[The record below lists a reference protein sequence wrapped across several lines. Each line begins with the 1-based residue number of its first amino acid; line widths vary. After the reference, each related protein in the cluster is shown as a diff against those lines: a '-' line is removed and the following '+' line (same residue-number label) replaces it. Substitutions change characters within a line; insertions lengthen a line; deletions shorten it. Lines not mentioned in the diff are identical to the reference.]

1 MRVPTRSDGTRS
13 GVNWIRLNV
22 PPTTDAS
29 VLIVRVFASPGTP
42 SSSTWPPVS
51 SATMTRS
58 SIASCPMIT
67 RLISKSALSSASRGS
82 SYTWLSL
89 MRPKLRGRRSP
100 AHNGEATNLSGVRVL
115 VAEDERRVADA
126 VARGLRR
133 EGMAVDVAY
142 DGASALDKAR
152 LNGYDVVVLDRDLP
166 ALHGDEVC
174 RTLREEDHDS
184 RVLMLTAA
192 SGTEDLV
199 DGLSLGADD
208 SLAKPF
214 AFDEL
219 VARLRALARRATPSR
234 PPTLR
239 AGDLELDPAR
249 PTVTRAREPVEL
261 TPKEFAVLEA
271 LMAAGGA
278 VVSNDELVA
287 RVWDENADPFTN
299 SG

>member
-1 MRVPTRSDGTRS
+1 M
-13 GVNWIRLNV
+13 
-22 PPTTDAS
+22 
-29 VLIVRVFASPGTP
+29 
-42 SSSTWPPVS
+42 
-51 SATMTRS
+51 
-58 SIASCPMIT
+58 
-67 RLISKSALSSASRGS
+67 
-82 SYTWLSL
+82 
-89 MRPKLRGRRSP
+89 
-100 AHNGEATNLSGVRVL
+100 RVL

-142 DGASALDKAR
+142 DGATAVDKAR

-166 ALHGDEVC
+166 VMHGDEVC
-174 RTLREEDHDS
+174 RTLRDEGHHS

-208 SLAKPF
+208 YMAKPF

-219 VARLRALARRATPSR
+219 VARLHALARRAH
-234 PPTLR
+234 PPLPPRLR

-249 PTVTRAREPVEL
+249 HTVERAGRAVDL

-271 LMAAGGA
+271 LMAAGGG

-299 SG
+299 SVRMTVLRLRRKLGSPPVIETVKGVGYRV

>member
-1 MRVPTRSDGTRS
+1 
-13 GVNWIRLNV
+13 
-22 PPTTDAS
+22 
-29 VLIVRVFASPGTP
+29 
-42 SSSTWPPVS
+42 
-51 SATMTRS
+51 
-58 SIASCPMIT
+58 
-67 RLISKSALSSASRGS
+67 
-82 SYTWLSL
+82 
-89 MRPKLRGRRSP
+89 
-100 AHNGEATNLSGVRVL
+100 VL

-142 DGASALDKAR
+142 DGTTALDKAR

-166 ALHGDEVC
+166 ALHGDDVC
-174 RTLREEDHDS
+174 RILREEDHDS

-208 SLAKPF
+208 YMAKPF

-219 VARLRALARRATPSR
+219 VARLRALARRANPSR

-239 AGDLELDPAR
+239 AGNLELDPAR
-249 PTVTRAREPVEL
+249 HTVTCAGEPVEL

-299 SG
+299 SVRMTVLRLRRKLGSPSAIETVKGAGYRV

>member
-1 MRVPTRSDGTRS
+1 VG
-13 GVNWIRLNV
+13 W
-22 PPTTDAS
+22 
-29 VLIVRVFASPGTP
+29 
-42 SSSTWPPVS
+42 
-51 SATMTRS
+51 
-58 SIASCPMIT
+58 
-67 RLISKSALSSASRGS
+67 
-82 SYTWLSL
+82 
-89 MRPKLRGRRSP
+89 
-100 AHNGEATNLSGVRVL
+100 VRVL

-142 DGASALDKAR
+142 DGGSALDKAR

-166 ALHGDEVC
+166 VLHGDEVC
-174 RTLREEDHDS
+174 RTLRDEDHQS

-192 SGTEDLV
+192 SATDDLV
-199 DGLSLGADD
+199 DGLALGADD
-208 SLAKPF
+208 YMAKPF

-219 VARLRALARRATPSR
+219 VARLRALARRANPSR

-239 AGDLELDPAR
+239 AGELELDPAR
-249 PTVTRAREPVEL
+249 RTVTRAGEPVDL

-278 VVSNDELVA
+278 VVSNDELVE

-299 SG
+299 SVRMTVLRLRRKLGGASAIETVKGAGYRV

>member
-1 MRVPTRSDGTRS
+1 
-13 GVNWIRLNV
+13 
-22 PPTTDAS
+22 
-29 VLIVRVFASPGTP
+29 
-42 SSSTWPPVS
+42 
-51 SATMTRS
+51 
-58 SIASCPMIT
+58 
-67 RLISKSALSSASRGS
+67 
-82 SYTWLSL
+82 
-89 MRPKLRGRRSP
+89 
-100 AHNGEATNLSGVRVL
+100 VRVL

-142 DGASALDKAR
+142 DGASAIDKAR

-166 ALHGDEVC
+166 EIHGDEVC
-174 RTLREEDHDS
+174 RTLRAEDHDS

-208 SLAKPF
+208 YMAKPF
-214 AFDEL
+214 AFEEL
-219 VARLRALARRATPSR
+219 VARLHALARRANPSR
-234 PPTLR
+234 PPTLQV
-239 AGDLELDPAR
+239 GDLELDPAR
-249 PTVTRAREPVEL
+249 RSVTRDGRPVDL

-271 LMAAGGA
+271 LMGAGGA

-299 SG
+299 SVRMTVLRLRRKLGAPPVIETVKGMGYRV